1 MEHNPWDIRALR
13 DCLQYMLNRGQ
24 IAKSGS
30 VAPAVTPMV
39 RIPAERRREGAV
51 ARQAGARPRLLTASS
66 GRTSRTVEE
75 AYNAVA
81 ACRYPR
87 LKDKPLLRA
96 AGHPRRRADRRGA
109 LLGPDPAG
117 ILRAADVWPLNP
129 EGRDLRHPA

>member
-13 DCLQYMLNRGQ
+13 DSLQYMLNRGQ

-39 RIPAERRREGAV
+39 RIPPNGNEKAQF
-51 ARQAGARPRLLTASS
+51 QAKQALDLGCYGIVWPHISS
-66 GRTSRTVEE
+66 VDE

-87 LKDKPLLRA
+87 LKDKPLFEP
-96 AGHPRRRADRRGA
+96 AGHPRRRPDRGGA
-109 LLGPDPAG
+109 LLGHQPAG
-117 ILRAADVWPLNP
+117 ILRPRRRVAAQPQ
-129 EGRDLRHPA
+129 GRDLRDPA